1 MSVNGMT
8 IIDLDS
14 HLVGDLDNWASHV
27 EEQWKPFLPK
37 RLPTK
42 SDTTKSFH
50 IWFPG

>member
-37 RLPTK
+37 KIT
-42 SDTTKSFH
+42 D
-50 IWFPG
+50 